1 MLSYIGFI
9 NALIGSY
16 LLFGAVFECLLLV
29 IEIVDRLMGCS
40 SIIKGFI

>member
-16 LLFGAVFECLLLV
+16 LLFGAVFEYHALLQYS
-29 IEIVDRLMGCS
+29 IGTRLDPML
-40 SIIKGFI
+40 IPK